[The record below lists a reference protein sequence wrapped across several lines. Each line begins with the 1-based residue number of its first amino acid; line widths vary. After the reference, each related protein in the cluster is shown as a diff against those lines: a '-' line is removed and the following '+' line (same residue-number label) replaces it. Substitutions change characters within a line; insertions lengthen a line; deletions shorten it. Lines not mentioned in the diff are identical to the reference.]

1 MSAIPV
7 SENKTLKLTNV
18 LSRTIRADELGNLQ
32 LIVTQMQNY
41 IKSNGAQPVGP
52 LIQYGAMEVDSA
64 TGAAQP
70 KIQILCQA
78 NQMIARLDPMYHMD
92 AVLRVKNCLY
102 AHFVGPSDKLS
113 LAYSKLNVVAYE
125 QEIKTTGATYTI
137 YVKQD
142 IDEMVTDIFMETC

>member
-52 LIQYGAMEVDSA
+52 LIQYGSVEVDPA
-64 TGAAQP
+64 TGTSQA

-78 NQMIARLDPMYHMD
+78 SQMIARLDPMYHMD

-125 QEIKTTGATYTI
+125 QDIKTTGATYTI

-142 IDEMVTDIFMETC
+142 IDEMVTDVFMETC

>member
-1 MSAIPV
+1 MSVIPV

-18 LSRTIRADELGNLQ
+18 LTRTIRPDELGNMQ

-52 LIQYGAMEVDSA
+52 LIQYASMEVDPV
-64 TGAAQP
+64 TGTSQA
-70 KIQILCQA
+70 KIQLMCQA
-78 NQMIARLDPMYHMD
+78 NQLIARLDPMYHMD
-92 AVLRVKNCLY
+92 AVLRAKGCLY

-113 LAYSKLNVVAYE
+113 LVYNKLSVVAYE
-125 QEIKTTGATYTI
+125 QDIKTTGATYTI

-142 IDEMVTDIFMETC
+142 VDEMVTDVFMETC

>member
-1 MSAIPV
+1 MGAIPV

-52 LIQYGAMEVDSA
+52 LIQYGAMEVNSV
-64 TGAAQP
+64 TGATEP

-78 NQMIARLDPMYHMD
+78 SQMITRLDPMYHMD

-102 AHFVGPSDKLS
+102 AHFVGPSDKLA
-113 LAYSKLNVVAYE
+113 LVYSKLNVMAYE
-125 QEIKTTGATYTI
+125 QDIKTTGATYTI

-142 IDEMVTDIFMETC
+142 IDEMVTDVFMETC

>member
-18 LSRTIRADELGNLQ
+18 LSRTLRADELGSLQ
-32 LIVTQMQNY
+32 LIVTQMHNY

-52 LIQYGAMEVDSA
+52 LIQYGAVEVDPA
-64 TGAAQP
+64 TGASQA
-70 KIQILCQA
+70 KIQILCQVDR
-78 NQMIARLDPMYHMD
+78 MITRLDPMYHMD

-113 LAYSKLNVVAYE
+113 LVYSKLNVVAYE
-125 QEIKTTGATYTI
+125 QYIKTNGATYTI

-142 IDEMVTDIFMETC
+142 SDEMVTDVFMETC